1 MHFMNRRACIIVWF
15 AIIWLAACAPADP
28 ESPIELTSSSLKTQ
42 IAAIRRSATVA
53 VERLQITVIGARSQL
68 EQIRGNYE
76 SLSGTLT
83 ARGYDPA
90 SVALPTAAAGSA
102 ARAAAPTVRS
112 TATALIITPPATVGT
127 GESDETRSAPRL
139 SDFRIGLEVG
149 DDDCIAAPLLTLAA
163 NVPAIYTSARAQ
175 NLPAGA
181 QLRTIWYAAG
191 EERASLTYT
200 PDFAIEDSCVWFFIN
215 PSDTPFVPGVWEV
228 RWELAG
234 VPYPSQ
240 SFTITTN

>member
-1 MHFMNRRACIIVWF
+1 MHFMNRRACMPFLF
-15 AIIWLAACAPADP
+15 AALILAACAPPDP
-28 ESPIELTSSSLKTQ
+28 ESPIELTSSSLQTQ

-53 VERLQITVIGARSQL
+53 AERLQITVIGARSQL
-68 EQIRGNYE
+68 EQIRGNYD
-76 SLSGTLT
+76 SLSGTLA

-90 SVALPTAAAGSA
+90 SVALPTAAPA
-102 ARAAAPTVRS
+102 ARS

-127 GESDETRSAPRL
+127 SESDETRSVPRL

-149 DDDCIAAPLLTLAA
+149 ADDCIAAPLLTLAA
-163 NVPAIYTSARAQ
+163 NVAAIYTSARAE

-200 PDFAIEDSCVWFFIN
+200 PDFAIEDSCVWFFID
-215 PSDTPFVPGVWEV
+215 PSDTPFVPGAWEV
-228 RWELAG
+228 RWELADL
-234 VPYPSQ
+234 PYPSQ

>member
-1 MHFMNRRACIIVWF
+1 MRFLSRRACIIVWF

-76 SLSGTLT
+76 SLSGTLA

-102 ARAAAPTVRS
+102 ARAAARS

-127 GESDETRSAPRL
+127 SESDETRSVPRL

-149 DDDCIAAPLLTLAA
+149 GDDCIAAPLLTLAA
-163 NVPAIYTSARAQ
+163 NVPAIYTSARAE

-181 QLRTIWYAAG
+181 RLRTIWYAAG
-191 EERASLTYT
+191 EERASLTYA
-200 PDFAIEDSCVWFFIN
+200 PDFAIEDSCVWFFID
-215 PSDTPFVPGVWEV
+215 PSDTPFVPGAWEV
-228 RWELAG
+228 RWELADL
-234 VPYPSQ
+234 PYPSQ